1 VLFDRPFR
9 KKSFSSVSFSR
20 FWFFPANAEKV
31 HNLGFIDRYSWT
43 VWKIAIICDDNCDV
57 IRKTKNYVLNSEK
70 KKKKKKKKRKKKKK
84 KGEQK
89 IIKIIKIVKIVKIVN
104 NKNGSG
110 RVNTSSQG
118 KFQR

>member
-70 KKKKKKKKRKKKKK
+70 KKEKKRKKRRTKNNQNNQNSQNSQNSQQ
-84 KGEQK
+84 QK
-89 IIKIIKIVKIVKIVN
+89 WIR
-104 NKNGSG
+104 SG
-110 RVNTSSQG
+110 KYFKSG
-118 KFQR
+118 KVSALI

>member
-70 KKKKKKKKRKKKKK
+70 KKEKKRKKKKK
-84 KGEQK
+84 KEKKGEQK
-89 IIKIIKIVKIVKIVN
+89 IIKIVKIVN